1 MLAQEVSLPSK
12 HLMMA
17 TTYRQLVE
25 EGVPN
30 TKELDQVFQKASH
43 LKMSYIKGSKCISMK
58 WTIRIQG
65 TTTRVEL
72 GTKETRS
79 WCCQANSRSLLSNLR
94 HTSSN
99 HRQTLPQVRLITRLK
114 EWLENKTLLK
124 QESKL
129 VLNIRLAG
137 PRLIGPQVLTQGKI
151 VGVEQAELEEI
162 QIIMSL

>member
-79 WCCQANSRSLLSNLR
+79 
-94 HTSSN
+94 
-99 HRQTLPQVRLITRLK
+99 
-114 EWLENKTLLK
+114 
-124 QESKL
+124 
-129 VLNIRLAG
+129 
-137 PRLIGPQVLTQGKI
+137 
-151 VGVEQAELEEI
+151 
-162 QIIMSL
+162 